1 MRYKEFNRN
10 RVLEKCIPLFWK
22 NGFNACAI
30 TDIVK
35 TTDVN
40 RYSLYEE
47 FGNKEGILHAAL
59 ELYRERYAD
68 KNLEILNQN
77 GDTITLLRTFY
88 LSFLKH
94 DNPYQEGC
102 FIIHIGT
109 ELADTNNKVNAILRK
124 YLDDIK
130 SLFLELLLRN
140 GESKV
145 ASNFFV
151 NHLVGLFC
159 TSMSFC
165 LIHPNE
171 ERLDHINNGIKIIL
185 NKNIAYAKNT

>member
-22 NGFNACAI
+22 NGFNSCTI
-30 TDIVK
+30 SDIVK

-47 FGNKEGILHAAL
+47 FGNKEGILHAAI

-68 KNLEILNQN
+68 QNLEIINQN
-77 GDTITLLRTFY
+77 GDAIPLLRTFY
-88 LSFLKH
+88 LSFLSH

-109 ELADTNNKVNAILRK
+109 ELADTDEMVNAILRK
-124 YLDDIK
+124 YLADIRT
-130 SLFLELLLRN
+130 LFIGMLQQN
-140 GESKV
+140 GESEK
-145 ASNFFV
+145 ASNFFAK
-151 NHLVGLFC
+151 HLVGLFC

-171 ERLDHINNGIKIIL
+171 ERMDHINNGIKIIL
-185 NKNIAYAKNT
+185 NKNIAYAKST

>member
-1 MRYKEFNRN
+1 MRYKEYNRI
-10 RVLEKCIPLFWK
+10 RLLEKCIPQFWK
-22 NGFNACAI
+22 NGFNSCAI
-30 TDIVK
+30 SDIVNA
-35 TTDVN
+35 TRVN

-68 KNLEILNQN
+68 KNLEILKQN
-77 GDTITLLRTFY
+77 GDTTALLRTFY
-88 LSFLKH
+88 LSFLDH
-94 DNPYQEGC
+94 DTPYQEGC

-109 ELADTNNKVNAILRK
+109 ELADRDDKVNAILGK

-130 SLFLELLLRN
+130 VLYIDLLQRN
-140 GESKV
+140 GESKE
-145 ASNFFV
+145 ASNFFAK
-151 NHLVGLFC
+151 HLVGLFC

-165 LIHPNE
+165 LIHSDE

-185 NKNIAYAKNT
+185 NKNIAYA

>member
-1 MRYKEFNRN
+1 MRYKEFNRS

-30 TDIVK
+30 SDIVK

-59 ELYRERYAD
+59 ELYRERYAE
-68 KNLEILNQN
+68 KNLEILNHN
-77 GDTITLLRTFY
+77 RDAITLLRTFY

-109 ELADTNNKVNAILRK
+109 ELADRDETVKAILRK
-124 YLDDIK
+124 YLADIRT
-130 SLFLELLLRN
+130 LFTDMLQRD
-140 GESKV
+140 GESEE
-145 ASNFFV
+145 ASNFFAK
-151 NHLVGLFC
+151 HLVGLFC

-165 LIHPNE
+165 LIHPDE

-185 NKNIAYAKNT
+185 NKNIAYAKST

>member
-10 RVLEKCIPLFWK
+10 KVLEQCIPLFWK

-30 TDIVK
+30 SDIVK
-35 TTDVN
+35 VTSVN

-59 ELYRERYAD
+59 ELYRERYAN

-77 GDTITLLRTFY
+77 EDTTTLLRTFY
-88 LSFLKH
+88 LSFLNH
-94 DNPYQEGC
+94 SNLYQEGC

-109 ELADTNNKVNAILRK
+109 ELADKDDKVNVILGN

-130 SLFLELLLRN
+130 TSYIDLLQRN
-140 GESKV
+140 GESNE
-145 ASNFFV
+145 ASNFFAT
-151 NHLVGLFC
+151 HLIGLYC

-165 LIHPNE
+165 LILSVE

-185 NKNIAYAKNT
+185 NKSIICA